1 MLTRLSRALL
11 RVFPAILLVVVG
23 LLAALFRRRG
33 GSRKDATTLVPV
45 PARHTTAPA
54 RSRGAA
60 IALLALLLGIG
71 LIVALVNGDGFLWRI
86 GSPLTSSDSKDKRPV
101 AALSRPDVDV
111 SRGNTSEA
119 VAPGGSATE
128 GNTGE
133 PGAATAPGTPDPG
146 SPSFDTVRVEPN
158 GELVVAGRATP
169 NGTVELL
176 VDGKPTARA
185 VADANGQFAIVPP
198 ALPAGSSEVGLRVT
212 DGKGMV
218 RPSRD
223 SVAVAVSPSRDAK
236 PLVALT
242 SPDKPTVV
250 LSQPGL
256 SQTATRSDS
265 DATSPRRTMTGT
277 APPAQRGPSGAVP
290 ADGASGALAANDAAR
305 TSRTGNG
312 DGPDAKGSDRGA
324 SDGAGSGSSEASQAA
339 PPKQAAVAESAEAPT
354 KVVSIDAQDGGRL
367 FVSGQAPA
375 GATVRLY
382 LNDTLIA
389 PATVGRDGTVTFTI
403 GRGVKPGDYKV
414 RLDQVDAASGKV
426 RSRVEV
432 PFSVPDG
439 ARIAGTDRSVVASSK
454 AEPNKDGGGKA
465 ASGASQPMASSPDGV
480 SREGPAA
487 GASDGPRESTS
498 KTAAPPPSKT
508 AGDPPGPESAP
519 GAVFV
524 PLVRTARIERGDSLW
539 AISRRTYGEGDRYTA
554 IYDAN
559 QDQIRDPDLIY
570 PGQVFVLPS
579 EDAIDAV
586 RDGKDG

>member
-1 MLTRLSRALL
+1 M
-11 RVFPAILLVVVG
+11 
-23 LLAALFRRRG
+23 
-33 GSRKDATTLVPV
+33 
-45 PARHTTAPA
+45 
-54 RSRGAA
+54 
-60 IALLALLLGIG
+60 
-71 LIVALVNGDGFLWRI
+71 
-86 GSPLTSSDSKDKRPV
+86 
-101 AALSRPDVDV
+101 
-111 SRGNTSEA
+111 
-119 VAPGGSATE
+119 APGAS
-128 GNTGE
+128 
-133 PGAATAPGTPDPG
+133 DPS

-212 DGKGMV
+212 DGKGVV

-223 SVAVAVSPSRDAK
+223 SVAVAVSPSHDAK

-242 SPDKPTVV
+242 SPDRPTVV
-250 LSQPGL
+250 LSQPGP
-256 SQTATRSDS
+256 SRTATRSGS
-265 DATSPRRTMTGT
+265 EATSPRRTMTGT
-277 APPAQRGPSGAVP
+277 DPPAQRGPGGALP
-290 ADGASGALAANDAAR
+290 ADGAPGDIAANDAAR

-312 DGPDAKGSDRGA
+312 DGPDAKESDRGA
-324 SDGAGSGSSEASQAA
+324 SDGAGSSSSEASQAA

-354 KVVSIDAQDGGRL
+354 KVVSVDAQDGGRL

-403 GRGVKPGDYKV
+403 GRGIKPGDYKV

-439 ARIAGTDRSVVASSK
+439 ARIAGTNRSVAAPS
-454 AEPNKDGGGKA
+454 EPAPDKDGGGKT
-465 ASGASQPMASSPDGV
+465 ASNASSPPTVGRQGGSKGGSDAPKH
-480 SREGPAA
+480 SRSETP
-487 GASDGPRESTS
+487 
-498 KTAAPPPSKT
+498 
-508 AGDPPGPESAP
+508 SAP
-519 GAVFV
+519 ASSETVRDPIRMEPAPGTVYV
-524 PLVRTARIERGDSLW
+524 PEVRTARIERGDSLW

-579 EDAIDAV
+579 EDSVDAV
-586 RDGKDG
+586 KDGKRG